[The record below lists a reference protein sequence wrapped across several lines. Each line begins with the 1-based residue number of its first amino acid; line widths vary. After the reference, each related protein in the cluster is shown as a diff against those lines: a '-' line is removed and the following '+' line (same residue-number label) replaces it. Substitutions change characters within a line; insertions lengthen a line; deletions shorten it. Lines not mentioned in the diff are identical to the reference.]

1 MAKNEKSPRDALIE
15 KMMNPTNLGE
25 SADDDLA
32 DSFLQF
38 AKSHMEQVNR
48 ESEDKLYRKEL
59 EEIDRYL
66 KDPAALKQDLDRI
79 GRQRSENFST
89 DPNMG
94 NPEYRAAKE
103 QYEHYVQRVE
113 AGEYEDRDQMIGLY
127 EALLESVPARSLLAE
142 KIQDEIDAH
151 MCDKMTDMF

>member
-1 MAKNEKSPRDALIE
+1 ME
-15 KMMNPTNLGE
+15 KMMNPTNLGA
-25 SADDDLA
+25 SADDGVV
-32 DSFLQF
+32 DSFLLF
-38 AKSHMEQVNR
+38 AKSHTEQVNR
-48 ESEDKLYRKEL
+48 ETGGELYRNEL

-79 GRQRSENFST
+79 GCQRSENSST
-89 DPNMG
+89 DPNMD

-103 QYEHYVQRVE
+103 QYEHYVRRVE
-113 AGEYEDRDQMIGLY
+113 AGEYEDHDQMIGLY
-127 EALLESVPARSLLAE
+127 EALLESVPVRSLLAE